1 MSDIVSIF
9 YPENRAGGFSRC
21 DGTVQFYQRVHA
33 LLRPDYVVLDFG
45 AGRGAAYY
53 QDPSFYRKN
62 LRNLR
67 GERRRVVGV
76 DVDPVVS
83 TNPYIDEAVVI
94 DAASPLPFPKDT
106 FDLIVSDSTF
116 EHVSDATRIAYEL
129 DRVLKV
135 GGWICARTPNRNGY
149 VALMN
154 RIVPASV
161 ARRLVSLAQP
171 DRKVEDIFPA
181 YYRMNTLRNLNMLF
195 PADRYEHMSFAF
207 DSEPRY
213 HFNQRGIFLPASC
226 TAQPYA
232 ARSEKYTDVL
242 HAQTELKVSA
252 RDRPVGI
259 VTRRGQALHAD
270 EHRVAYLSWN
280 ALDGIQSAPG
290 PLCRSE
296 GERVSA
302 RSQTTGIIDS
312 NGAHEALTSS

>member
-21 DGTVQFYQRVHA
+21 DGTVQFYQRVRA

-53 QDPSFYRKN
+53 QDPSLYRKS

-67 GERRRVVGV
+67 GEGRRVIGV

-83 TNPYIDEAVVI
+83 SNPFINEAFVI
-94 DAASPLPFPKDT
+94 GPASPLPFPSDT

-116 EHVSDATRIAYEL
+116 EHVSDATRTACEL

-154 RIVPASV
+154 RIVPSGV
-161 ARRLVSLAQP
+161 GKRLVSWAQP
-171 DRKVEDIFPA
+171 DRKGEDIFPA
-181 YYRMNTLRNLNMLF
+181 HYRMNTLGTLNVLF
-195 PADRYEHMSFAF
+195 PADRYDHMSFAF

-213 HFNQRGIFLPASC
+213 YFNRRTIFVLLL
-226 TAQPYA
+226 
-232 ARSEKYTDVL
+232 VL
-242 HAQTELKVSA
+242 HSLTPPPLRNTLMSF
-252 RDRPVGI
+252 
-259 VTRRGQALHAD
+259 LHK
-270 EHRVAYLSWN
+270 LN
-280 ALDGIQSAPG
+280 
-290 PLCRSE
+290 
-296 GERVSA
+296 
-302 RSQTTGIIDS
+302 
-312 NGAHEALTSS
+312 

>member
-1 MSDIVSIF
+1 LDVDDEGKVSDIVSTF

-33 LLRPDYVVLDFG
+33 LLRPDYIVLDFG

-53 QDPSFYRKN
+53 QDPSFYRKS

-67 GERRRVVGV
+67 GEGRRVVGV

-94 DAASPLPFPKDT
+94 DVASPLPFPKDT

-154 RIVPASV
+154 RIVPAGV
-161 ARRLVSLAQP
+161 ARRLVLSAQP
-171 DRKVEDIFPA
+171 DRKIEDIFPA
-181 YYRMNTLRNLNMLF
+181 HYRMNTLATLNALF

-213 HFNQRGIFLPASC
+213 HFNRRVIFVLLL
-226 TAQPYA
+226 
-232 ARSEKYTDVL
+232 VL
-242 HAQTELKVSA
+242 HGLT
-252 RDRPVGI
+252 PP
-259 VTRRGQALHAD
+259 ALRNTLMAFL
-270 EHRVAYLSWN
+270 RKRN
-280 ALDGIQSAPG
+280 
-290 PLCRSE
+290 
-296 GERVSA
+296 
-302 RSQTTGIIDS
+302 
-312 NGAHEALTSS
+312 

>member
-1 MSDIVSIF
+1 VIALDDQGKMSDIVSTF

-53 QDPSFYRKN
+53 EDPSFYRKS

-67 GERRRVVGV
+67 GEGRRVIGV

-83 TNPYIDEAVVI
+83 TNPCIDEAIVI
-94 DAASPLPFPKDT
+94 DAALPLPFSEDT

-116 EHVSDATRIAYEL
+116 EHVSDATRIADEL

-154 RIVPASV
+154 RIVPAEI
-161 ARRLVSLAQP
+161 ARRLVSSAQP

-181 YYRMNTLRNLNMLF
+181 HYRMNTLGTLNMLF

-213 HFNQRGIFLPASC
+213 HFNQSGMFFL
-226 TAQPYA
+226 
-232 ARSEKYTDVL
+232 L
-242 HAQTELKVSA
+242 L
-252 RDRPVGI
+252 
-259 VTRRGQALHAD
+259 ALHS
-270 EHRVAYLSWN
+270 LTP
-280 ALDGIQSAPG
+280 PG
-290 PLCRSE
+290 LRNTLMCFIRK
-296 GERVSA
+296 R
-302 RSQTTGIIDS
+302 
-312 NGAHEALTSS
+312 N